1 MIVLDVAFI
10 CRYESLTFSYPIVE
24 KDGLVALVDLLSN
37 AWNCKEVL
45 NIRTLF
51 PSFFN
56 LNRDFLSGLEYSLSK
71 WDSGMYF

>member
-24 KDGLVALVDLLSN
+24 KDGLVALVDLLSS
-37 AWNCKEVL
+37 AWNCK
-45 NIRTLF
+45 
-51 PSFFN
+51 
-56 LNRDFLSGLEYSLSK
+56 DFLSGLEYSLSK

>member
-1 MIVLDVAFI
+1 MIVLDFVLI

-37 AWNCKEVL
+37 AWNCGEPL
-45 NIRTLF
+45 NIKTLF

-56 LNRDFLSGLEYSLSK
+56 LNQDFLSGLEYSLSK
-71 WDSGMYF
+71 WDSGMSL

>member
-1 MIVLDVAFI
+1 MDFVFI

-37 AWNCKEVL
+37 AWNCKDVS
-45 NIRTLF
+45 NIKTLL

-56 LNRDFLSGLEYSLSK
+56 LNQDFLSGLEYSLSK
-71 WDSGMYF
+71 WDSGMSL